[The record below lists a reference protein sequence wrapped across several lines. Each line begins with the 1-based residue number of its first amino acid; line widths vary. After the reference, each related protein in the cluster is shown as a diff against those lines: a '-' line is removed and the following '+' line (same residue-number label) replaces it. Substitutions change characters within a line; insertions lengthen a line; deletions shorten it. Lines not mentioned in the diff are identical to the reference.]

1 MPELY
6 LGAII
11 LIRTVTALAALCALS
26 SLAEARVRTPAVSSE
41 CNVTMPCIGVDN
53 PVHARQRSRR
63 EATSAFTAMEPVLR
77 MSRRERRAQ
86 RGFEPAARASIE
98 QTPRVSEGYSAG
110 LVGPLQAKLASIQSA
125 CPGTHAISG
134 VRHTRIAGSRRMSLH
149 AQGKAVDVRGPYGCI
164 YGQLKGW
171 SGGYST
177 DAGRVQH
184 IHISYDNGGGRE
196 MGLRF
201 AHGGGRRH
209 SWRNSYARM
218 R

>member
-1 MPELY
+1 M
-6 LGAII
+6 
-11 LIRTVTALAALCALS
+11 IRAVTAVAALCALS
-26 SLAEARVRTPAVSSE
+26 SLAEARVRTQAVSPE

-53 PVHARQRSRR
+53 PVHARQRRQR
-63 EATSAFTAMEPVLR
+63 EPMQSFAMVEPAPRAERV
-77 MSRRERRAQ
+77 RRAV
-86 RGFEPAARASIE
+86 EPAYAS
-98 QTPRVSEGYSAG
+98 QQYSSG
-110 LVGPLQAKLASIQSA
+110 LVGPLQAKLASIQAA

-134 VRHTRIAGSRRMSLH
+134 VRHTRIAGTRRMSLH

-184 IHISYDNGGGRE
+184 IHISYDDGGGRE

-209 SWRNSYARM
+209 SWRQSYARM

>member
-1 MPELY
+1 M
-6 LGAII
+6 
-11 LIRTVTALAALCALS
+11 IRTVTAVAALCALS
-26 SLAEARVRTPAVSSE
+26 SLAEARVRTPAVSPE
-41 CNVTMPCIGVDN
+41 CNVTMPCIGVDS
-53 PVHARQRSRR
+53 PVHARQRRQR
-63 EATSAFTAMEPVLR
+63 EPMQSFASVEPTGP
-77 MSRRERRAQ
+77 MERR
-86 RGFEPAARASIE
+86 RRSFDRAESA
-98 QTPRVSEGYSAG
+98 SEGYSSG
-110 LVGPLQAKLASIQSA
+110 LVGPLQAKLASIQAA

-134 VRHTRIAGSRRMSLH
+134 VRHTRIAGTRRMSLH

-164 YGQLKGW
+164 YSQLKGW

-184 IHISYDNGGGRE
+184 IHISYDDGGGRE

-209 SWRNSYARM
+209 SWRSAYARM

>member
-1 MPELY
+1 M
-6 LGAII
+6 
-11 LIRTVTALAALCALS
+11 IRTVTAVAALCALTS
-26 SLAEARVRTPAVSSE
+26 IADARVRTSAVSSE
-41 CNVTMPCIGVDN
+41 CNITMPCIGVDN
-53 PVHARQRSRR
+53 PVHARQRTQR
-63 EATSAFTAMEPVLR
+63 EPVQSFASVEPTR
-77 MSRRERRAQ
+77 SAERARRAV
-86 RGFEPAARASIE
+86 EPAYASL
-98 QTPRVSEGYSAG
+98 GYSSD
-110 LVGPLQAKLASIQSA
+110 LVGPLQAKLASIQAA

-164 YGQLKGW
+164 YSQLKGW

-184 IHISYDNGGGRE
+184 IHISYDDGGGRE

-209 SWRNSYARM
+209 SWRESYARM

>member
-1 MPELY
+1 M
-6 LGAII
+6 
-11 LIRTVTALAALCALS
+11 IRTMTAVAALCALS
-26 SLAEARVRTPAVSSE
+26 SIADARIRTSAVSPE
-41 CNVTMPCIGVDN
+41 CNITMPCIGVDN
-53 PVHARQRSRR
+53 PAHARQRGQR
-63 EATSAFTAMEPVLR
+63 EPMQSFASVEPT
-77 MSRRERRAQ
+77 RRAE
-86 RGFEPAARASIE
+86 RARRAVEPAYASQE
-98 QTPRVSEGYSAG
+98 YSSG
-110 LVGPLQAKLASIQSA
+110 LVGPLQAKLASIQAA

-164 YGQLKGW
+164 YSQLKGW

-184 IHISYDNGGGRE
+184 IHISYDDGGGRE

-209 SWRNSYARM
+209 SWRESYARM

>member
-1 MPELY
+1 M
-6 LGAII
+6 
-11 LIRTVTALAALCALS
+11 IRTVTAVAALCALS
-26 SLAEARVRTPAVSSE
+26 SIAEARVRTPAVSPE
-41 CNVTMPCIGVDN
+41 CNVTMPCIGVTN
-53 PVHARQRSRR
+53 PADARQRQQR
-63 EATSAFTAMEPVLR
+63 EPMRSFAMVEPT
-77 MSRRERRAQ
+77 RRAE
-86 RGFEPAARASIE
+86 RARRAVEPAYA
-98 QTPRVSEGYSAG
+98 SEGYSAG
-110 LVGPLQAKLASIQSA
+110 LVGPLQAKLASIQAA

-134 VRHTRIAGSRRMSLH
+134 VRHTRIAGTRRMSLH

-164 YGQLKGW
+164 YAQLKSW

-184 IHISYDNGGGRE
+184 VHISYDDGGGRE

-209 SWRNSYARM
+209 SWRTAYARM

>member
-1 MPELY
+1 
-6 LGAII
+6 
-11 LIRTVTALAALCALS
+11 
-26 SLAEARVRTPAVSSE
+26 
-41 CNVTMPCIGVDN
+41 
-53 PVHARQRSRR
+53 
-63 EATSAFTAMEPVLR
+63 MEPAFSAIEPTTPR
-77 MSRRERRAQ
+77 MSRRQQRALARAQ
-86 RGFEPAARASIE
+86 RNAFEPVAPRAVADRAS
-98 QTPRVSEGYSAG
+98 VASEGYSAG
-110 LVGPLQAKLASIQSA
+110 LVGPLQAKLASIQAA

-134 VRHTRIAGSRRMSLH
+134 IRHTRIAGTRRMSLH

-164 YGQLKGW
+164 YAQLKDW

-209 SWRNSYARM
+209 SWRSAYARM

>member
-1 MPELY
+1 M
-6 LGAII
+6 
-11 LIRTVTALAALCALS
+11 IRAVTAVAALCALTS
-26 SLAEARVRTPAVSSE
+26 MADARVRTSAVSPE

-53 PVHARQRSRR
+53 PAHARQRRQR
-63 EATSAFTAMEPVLR
+63 EPMQSFAAVEPA
-77 MSRRERRAQ
+77 RRAE
-86 RGFEPAARASIE
+86 RVRRAVEPAYA
-98 QTPRVSEGYSAG
+98 SEGYSEG
-110 LVGPLQAKLASIQSA
+110 LVGPLQAKLASIQAA

-134 VRHTRIAGSRRMSLH
+134 VRHTRIAGTRRMSLH

-164 YGQLKGW
+164 YSQLKGW

-177 DAGRVQH
+177 DSGRVQH
-184 IHISYDNGGGRE
+184 IHISYDAGGGRE

-209 SWRNSYARM
+209 SWRESYARM

>member
-1 MPELY
+1 M
-6 LGAII
+6 
-11 LIRTVTALAALCALS
+11 IRTITAVAALCALP
-26 SLAEARVRTPAVSSE
+26 SLAEARVRTPAISPE

-53 PVHARQRSRR
+53 PVDARQRRQR
-63 EATSAFTAMEPVLR
+63 EPMHSFAAVEPPHH
-77 MSRRERRAQ
+77 RA
-86 RGFEPAARASIE
+86 EPARRDAEPGYAS
-98 QTPRVSEGYSAG
+98 QGYSAG
-110 LVGPLQAKLASIQSA
+110 LVGPLQTKLASIQTA

-134 VRHTRIAGSRRMSLH
+134 IRHTRIAGTRRMSLH

-164 YGQLKGW
+164 YAQLRGW

-177 DAGRVQH
+177 DSGRVQH
-184 IHISYDNGGGRE
+184 IHISYDDAGGRE

-209 SWRNSYARM
+209 AWRNAYARL